1 MFCGRLA
8 GAAAFSRAPR
18 GARGLKSSSQAALTI
33 YIGRAPRGA
42 RGLKLRNIATFTE
55 DDGRAPRGARG
66 LKYVKH
72 AVWVCFDVVVP
83 LAGHV
88 D

>member
-1 MFCGRLA
+1 M
-8 GAAAFSRAPR
+8 P
-18 GARGLKSSSQAALTI
+18 GLFDQEYI

-42 RGLKLRNIATFTE
+42 RGLKCTVGTDNI
-55 DDGRAPRGARG
+55 DQ
-66 LKYVKH
+66 LI
-72 AVWVCFDVVVP
+72 VVP

>member
-1 MFCGRLA
+1 MLSAASRAPRGARGLKWQSLKGCLWTASVSCPSRGTWIEMFCGRLA

-42 RGLKLRNIATFTE
+42 RGLK
-55 DDGRAPRGARG
+55 
-66 LKYVKH
+66 
-72 AVWVCFDVVVP
+72 
-83 LAGHV
+83 
-88 D
+88 